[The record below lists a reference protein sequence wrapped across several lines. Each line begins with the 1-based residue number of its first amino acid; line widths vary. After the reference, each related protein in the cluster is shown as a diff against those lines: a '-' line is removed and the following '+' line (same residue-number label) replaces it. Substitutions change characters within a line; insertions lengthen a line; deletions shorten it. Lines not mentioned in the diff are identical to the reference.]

1 MAEQLGRPIK
11 PQHGA
16 SVFDSLGTVLKPVT
30 DLPPES
36 VDVAQA
42 DAEEAPRIE
51 ASAVAAEP
59 TTTAENRAADQGA
72 GKRVKATPARARAQ
86 NSSPAPTADTGEKD
100 LVNQPVN
107 VTLKESLLTK
117 LTAYKDRTGLSHPVI
132 LLTAIET
139 HYDELATL
147 IQRDAPDVEPSTPA
161 RSLFDMPRAVA
172 HKPDG
177 ERSETFIIRVNSKNK
192 TVLDT
197 LWKELGAPSRNA
209 LFVAA
214 YEAFLADK

>member
-11 PQHGA
+11 PRHGA

-36 VDVAQA
+36 VEIPQTEP
-42 DAEEAPRIE
+42 EEAPQIE
-51 ASAVAAEP
+51 AAGVTADPAPAVDIPKAEP
-59 TTTAENRAADQGA
+59 GTAKTLEAKPTR
-72 GKRVKATPARARAQ
+72 KRAQ
-86 NSSPAPTADTGEKD
+86 NASPAAPADAGEKD

-107 VTLKESLLTK
+107 VTLKESLLAK

-139 HYDELATL
+139 HYDELAAL
-147 IQRDAPDVEPSTPA
+147 IQRDAPDVEPATPA
-161 RSLFDMPRAVA
+161 RTLFDMPRAVA
-172 HKPDG
+172 HKSDG